1 MKFYSRVF
9 ILMAALAVFTAG
21 SALALDVIAEQRF
34 SPAKR
39 KPERETLNFSTT
51 GYSVVILKVQ
61 RGPAQDPRCRDHRRS
76 RERCDQHRHPAT
88 ATIALNGR
96 RILGPVDFPRRADT
110 VERVIT
116 PTAGV
121 NTLKVS
127 VRGDEDGWVL
137 VQVLGEPR
145 FALPPDPGAA
155 GEATL
160 AGIDANGNGIRDDV
174 ERWIYQTYPDS
185 EKLRQA
191 LIQEYY
197 PLQNMIINGDA
208 QDRDAVYDD
217 MNELGRAGE
226 CLHYVHPDKP
236 HTISAALKA
245 EIINSGARTEAYF
258 QSSRMLGGGTFSI
271 RHPNEWKESCRFD
284 PDSLEN

>member
-1 MKFYSRVF
+1 MKFFSRVF
-9 ILMAALAVFTAG
+9 VLMAALVALTAG
-21 SALALDVIAEQRF
+21 FALALEVIAEQRF

-61 RGPAQDPRCRDHRRS
+61 RGPAQDPRCKDRRRS

-88 ATIALNGR
+88 ASIALNGR
-96 RILGPVDFPRRADT
+96 RILGPADFPRRADT
-110 VERVIT
+110 LERVIT
-116 PTAGV
+116 PAAGE
-121 NTLKVS
+121 NTLAVS
-127 VRGDEDGWVL
+127 VHGAEDGWIL

-174 ERWIYQTYPDS
+174 ERWIYQTFPDS
-185 EKLRQA
+185 ETLRQA

-217 MNELGRAGE
+217 MNELGRALA
-226 CLHYVHPDKP
+226 CLLYIHSDKP
-236 HTISAALKA
+236 HLISGELKA
-245 EIINSGARTEAYF
+245 TILNTADRVEGYLQA
-258 QSSRMLGGGTFSI
+258 SRLLGGGTFSS
-271 RHPNEWKESCRFD
+271 RDKSDWMNNCNFD
-284 PDSLEN
+284 PGVLNN

>member
-1 MKFYSRVF
+1 MKFYSRVC
-9 ILMAALAVFTAG
+9 ILMIVLAALTAG
-21 SALALDVIAEQRF
+21 SALALEVIAEQRF
-34 SPAKR
+34 SPSKR
-39 KPERETLNFSTT
+39 KPDRETLNFSST
-51 GYSVVILKVQ
+51 GYSVVVLKVQ
-61 RGPAQDPRCRDHRRS
+61 RGPAMDPRCKDRHRS
-76 RERCDQHRHPAT
+76 RERCDQRRSAT
-88 ATIALNGR
+88 TASIALNGR
-96 RILGPVDFPRRADT
+96 RILGPADFPRRADS

-116 PTAGV
+116 PAAGV
-121 NTLKVS
+121 NTLMVS
-127 VRGDEDGWVL
+127 VRGEEDGWVL

-145 FALPPDPGAA
+145 FALPPDPGPA

-217 MNELGRAGE
+217 MNELGRALA
-226 CLHYVHPDKP
+226 CLRYIHTDKP
-236 HTISAALKA
+236 HLVSGELKA
-245 EIINSGARTEAYF
+245 TILNTGGRVDGYF
-258 QSSRMLGGGTFSI
+258 KASRLLGGGTFSS
-271 RHPNEWKESCRFD
+271 RDKNDWMNNCNFD
-284 PDSLEN
+284 PSLLEN